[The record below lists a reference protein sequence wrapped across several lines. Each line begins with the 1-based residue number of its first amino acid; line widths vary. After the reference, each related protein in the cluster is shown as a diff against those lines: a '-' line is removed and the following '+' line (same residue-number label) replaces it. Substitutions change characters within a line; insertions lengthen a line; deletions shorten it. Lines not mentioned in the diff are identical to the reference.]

1 MDSGIQASSGV
12 RAQGP
17 PSPDIRAASPDHC
30 GVSSF
35 CLSPASGRSHP
46 ASPSP
51 PGPQA
56 SPVLPISYRLSHTR
70 LAFFLRE
77 ARPAPPA
84 AANSSLQRSE
94 PFVVFQTKEL
104 PVLNVSL
111 GPFSTSQVVAR
122 ELLQPSSTL
131 DIPERLTVNW
141 KVRAFIVRARVP
153 ASQPLAQV
161 LFYVAGRDWDD
172 FGVTER
178 LPCVRL
184 HAFRDAREVKSSC
197 RLSGGLATCLVRAEL
212 PLAWFGPPAPAAP
225 PTARRKSP
233 DGLEPELAGESQ
245 QAELYYTLHAPDAS
259 GGCGA
264 SRRGAGAGAGARA
277 ESPTQHPLLR
287 IGSIILFRP
296 PPRRPLQ
303 EHRLDSNLMIRLPD
317 RPLKPG
323 EVLSILLYLAPNSS
337 SPAGPSVEHFT
348 LRVKAKKGVTLL
360 GTKSRSGQWHVTSE
374 LLTGAKHSTATVDV
388 AWAQGTPLPP
398 WDGQGPLEILQLDF
412 EMENFTSQSVKRRIM
427 WHIDY
432 RGHGALPELER
443 AVTELTVIQRDVQAI
458 LPLAMDTEII
468 NTAILTGRT
477 VAIPVK
483 VIAIEVTGLVLD
495 VSALVEC
502 ESDNED
508 IIKVSSSCDYV
519 FVSGKESRGS
529 MNARVT
535 FRYDVLSAPLEMT
548 VWVPK
553 LPLHIE
559 LSDARLSQVKGWRVP
574 ILPDRRSARESEDE
588 EEEEEERRQSP
599 SRGCALQYQH
609 ATLQVFT
616 QFHTTSSEGT
626 DQVVTMLGPDWLV
639 EVTDLVS
646 DFMRVGD
653 PRVARM
659 VDSSTLAGLEPGT
672 TPFKVV
678 SPLTESVLGETL
690 LTVTEEKVSIT
701 QLQAQVVASLALSLR
716 PSPGSS
722 HTILATTAAQQTLS
736 FLKQEALLSL
746 WLSYS
751 DGTTAPLSLYS
762 PRDYGLLVS
771 SLDERVATVTQDR
784 TFPLVVAEAEG
795 AGELLRAELS
805 IAESCQKTKRKS
817 ILATT
822 PVGLRVH
829 FGREEEDPTYDYP
842 GPSQPGPGGGEDEAR
857 GAGPPGTRVSPAE
870 APGLVTASPAAPPT
884 DDFLPLPTVFQ
895 QMPRGLTDL
904 EIGMYALLG
913 VFCLAILVF
922 LINCIVFVLR
932 YRHKRIPPEGQT
944 SMDHSH
950 HWVFLGNGQ
959 PLRVQGELSPPT
971 GNPLETV
978 PACCHGDHHS
988 SGSSQTSVQSQVHGR
1003 GDGSSGGSS
1012 RDQAEDPASSPTSKR
1027 KRVKFTTFT
1036 TLPTEELAYDSVP
1049 AGEED
1054 EDEEDLGWSC
1064 PDVAGTPR
1072 PAAPPNL
1079 HNYMRRNKET
1089 A

>member
-1 MDSGIQASSGV
+1 MESRVWRGVDS
-12 RAQGP
+12 P
-17 PSPDIRAASPDHC
+17 
-30 GVSSF
+30 
-35 CLSPASGRSHP
+35 LS
-46 ASPSP
+46 SPSP

-77 ARPAPPA
+77 ARPPPPTV
-84 AANSSLQRSE
+84 ANGSLQRSE

-131 DIPERLTVNW
+131 DIPERLTVSW
-141 KVRAFIVRARVP
+141 KVRAFIVHPRVP
-153 ASQPLAQV
+153 ASQPVAQV

-225 PTARRKSP
+225 PSARRKSP
-233 DGLEPELAGESQ
+233 DGLEPEATGESQ

-259 GGCGA
+259 GGCGGT
-264 SRRGAGAGAGARA
+264 RRGAGPGAGARA

-287 IGSIILFRP
+287 IGSISLFRP
-296 PPRRPLQ
+296 PPRRTLQ

-323 EVLSILLYLAPNSS
+323 E
-337 SPAGPSVEHFT
+337 
-348 LRVKAKKGVTLL
+348 AKKGVTLL

-388 AWAQGTPLPP
+388 SWAQGTPLPP
-398 WDGQGPLEILQLDF
+398 WEGQGPLEILQLDF

-432 RGHGALPELER
+432 RGHGALPDLER

-535 FRYDVLSAPLEMT
+535 FRYDVLNAPLEMT

-588 EEEEEERRQSP
+588 EEEEERPQSA
-599 SRGCALQYQH
+599 SRGCTLQYQH
-609 ATLQVFT
+609 ATLQ
-616 QFHTTSSEGT
+616 
-626 DQVVTMLGPDWLV
+626 
-639 EVTDLVS
+639 
-646 DFMRVGD
+646 
-653 PRVARM
+653 
-659 VDSSTLAGLEPGT
+659 
-672 TPFKVV
+672 VV

-722 HTILATTAAQQTLS
+722 HTILATAAAQQTLS
-736 FLKQEALLSL
+736 FLKQIRALIMEDPFTLHAQQACPTPTPPSAICIGV
-746 WLSYS
+746 WPS

-784 TFPLVVAEAEG
+784 AFPLVVAEAEG
-795 AGELLRAELS
+795 AGELLRAELT

-817 ILATT
+817 VLATT

-829 FGREEEDPTYDYP
+829 FGRDEEDPTYDYP

-857 GAGPPGTRVSPAE
+857 GAGPPGTAGPRPE
-870 APGLVTASPAAPPT
+870 AAGPGTASSAVPPT
-884 DDFLPLPTVFQ
+884 EDFLPLPTGFL

-922 LINCIVFVLR
+922 LINCIVFK
-932 YRHKRIPPEGQT
+932 Y
-944 SMDHSH
+944 
-950 HWVFLGNGQ
+950 
-959 PLRVQGELSPPT
+959 
-971 GNPLETV
+971 
-978 PACCHGDHHS
+978 
-988 SGSSQTSVQSQVHGR
+988 
-1003 GDGSSGGSS
+1003 
-1012 RDQAEDPASSPTSKR
+1012 
-1027 KRVKFTTFT
+1027 
-1036 TLPTEELAYDSVP
+1036 
-1049 AGEED
+1049 
-1054 EDEEDLGWSC
+1054 
-1064 PDVAGTPR
+1064 
-1072 PAAPPNL
+1072 PPNL
-1079 HNYMRRNKET
+1079 LQF
-1089 A
+1089 

>member
-1 MDSGIQASSGV
+1 
-12 RAQGP
+12 
-17 PSPDIRAASPDHC
+17 
-30 GVSSF
+30 
-35 CLSPASGRSHP
+35 
-46 ASPSP
+46 PSP

-77 ARPAPPA
+77 ARPPPPSV
-84 AANSSLQRSE
+84 ANGSLQRSE

-104 PVLNVSL
+104 PVLNVTL

-131 DIPERLTVNW
+131 DIPERLTVSW
-141 KVRAFIVRARVP
+141 KVRAFIVHPRVP
-153 ASQPLAQV
+153 ASQPVAQV

-184 HAFRDAREVKSSC
+184 HAFRDARE
-197 RLSGGLATCLVRAEL
+197 
-212 PLAWFGPPAPAAP
+212 
-225 PTARRKSP
+225 
-233 DGLEPELAGESQ
+233 
-245 QAELYYTLHAPDAS
+245 
-259 GGCGA
+259 
-264 SRRGAGAGAGARA
+264 
-277 ESPTQHPLLR
+277 HPLLR
-287 IGSIILFRP
+287 IGSISLFRP
-296 PPRRPLQ
+296 PPRRTLQ

-323 EVLSILLYLAPNSS
+323 EVLSIFLYLAPNSS
-337 SPAGPSVEHFT
+337 SPSSPSVEHFT
-348 LRVKAKKGVTLL
+348 LSQEGCDPSRNQ
-360 GTKSRSGQWHVTSE
+360 SRSGQWHVTSE

-388 AWAQGTPLPP
+388 SWPRARRCPP
-398 WDGQGPLEILQLDF
+398 GPGPLEILQLDF

-432 RGHGALPELER
+432 RGHSALPDLER
-443 AVTELTVIQRDVQAI
+443 AVTTQQSPALLSSLQ
-458 LPLAMDTEII
+458 DTEII

-535 FRYDVLSAPLEMT
+535 FRYDVLNAPLEMT

-588 EEEEEERRQSP
+588 EEEEEERRQSA
-599 SRGCALQYQH
+599 SRGCTLQYQH

-690 LTVTEEKVSIT
+690 LTVTEEKVTIT

-784 TFPLVVAEAEG
+784 AFPLVVAEAEG
-795 AGELLRAELS
+795 AGELLRAELTIS
-805 IAESCQKTKRKS
+805 ESCQKTKRKS
-817 ILATT
+817 VLATT

-829 FGREEEDPTYDYP
+829 FGRDEEDPTYDYP

-857 GAGPPGTRVSPAE
+857 GAGPPGT
-870 APGLVTASPAAPPT
+870 AAPPPEAAGPGT
-884 DDFLPLPTVFQ
+884 TSPAMPPTEDFLPMPTGFL

-959 PLRVQGELSPPT
+959 PLRVQGELSPPAS
-971 GNPLETV
+971 NPMETV

-1003 GDGSSGGSS
+1003 GDGSSGGSA

-1036 TLPTEELAYDSVP
+1036 TLPSEELAYDSVP

-1054 EDEEDLGWSC
+1054 EEDEEDLGWGC
-1064 PDVAGTPR
+1064 PDVAGTTR
-1072 PAAPPNL
+1072 PTPPADL
-1079 HNYMRRNKET
+1079 HNYMRRIKEI

>member
-1 MDSGIQASSGV
+1 MAPGRPG
-12 RAQGP
+12 RGP
-17 PSPDIRAASPDHC
+17 AALLC
-30 GVSSF
+30 C
-35 CLSPASGRSHP
+35 CLSTLLAHASGRSSEP
-46 ASPSP
+46 TTPPP
-51 PGPQA
+51 PGAGPA
-56 SPVLPISYRLSHTR
+56 LPVSYRLSHAR

-77 ARPAPPA
+77 LRPEPPAPGGGRGP
-84 AANSSLQRSE
+84 LRRSE
-94 PFVVFQTKEL
+94 PFVVFQAEQP

-111 GPFSTSQVVAR
+111 GPFGASQAVAR
-122 ELLQPSSTL
+122 ELLQPPGAL
-131 DIPERLTVNW
+131 DVPGRLTVSW
-141 KVRAFIVRARVP
+141 KVRAFVVRPRVAAAR
-153 ASQPLAQV
+153 PLAQV
-161 LFYVAGRDWDD
+161 LFYVAGRDWDNV
-172 FGVTER
+172 GAAER

-184 HAFRDAREVKSSC
+184 HAVRDAHEVRGSC
-197 RLSGGLATCLVRAEL
+197 RLSGALAACLARAAL
-212 PLAWFGPPAPAAP
+212 PPAWFGPPGAP
-225 PTARRKSP
+225 
-233 DGLEPELAGESQ
+233 EPEPGGDSR
-245 QAELYYTLHAPDAS
+245 QAELYYRLHAPDAH
-259 GGCGA
+259 GGCA
-264 SRRGAGAGAGARA
+264 AEGARRA
-277 ESPTQHPLLR
+277 GGAAARPEAPTQYPLLR
-287 IGSIILFRP
+287 IGSISLVRP
-296 PPRRPLQ
+296 PPGPALQ
-303 EHRLDSNLMIRLPD
+303 EHRLDGNLVIRLPD

-323 EVLSILLYLAPNSS
+323 EVLSILLYLAPNSTSS
-337 SPAGPSVEHFT
+337 SPGVEHFT

-360 GTKSRSGQWHVTSE
+360 GTKARNGQWQVTSE
-374 LLTGAKHSTATVDV
+374 LLTGGKHSTATVDV
-388 AWAQGTPLPP
+388 SRAPSAPLLPREIE
-398 WDGQGPLEILQLDF
+398 GPLEILQMDF

-432 RGHGALPELER
+432 RGRSPLPDLER

-483 VIAIEVTGLVLD
+483 VIAIEVTGQVLD
-495 VSALVEC
+495 VSSLVEC
-502 ESDNED
+502 ESNNED

-588 EEEEEERRQSP
+588 EEEEEERRQN
-599 SRGCALQYQH
+599 RGCTLQYQH
-609 ATLQVFT
+609 STLQVFT

-646 DFMRVGD
+646 DFMRVSD
-653 PRVARM
+653 PRVAQL

-672 TPFKVV
+672 TSFKVV
-678 SPLTESVLGETL
+678 SPLTEAVLGETMV
-690 LTVTEEKVSIT
+690 TVTEEKVSIT
-701 QLQAQVVASLALSLR
+701 ELRGQVVASLSLSLH
-716 PSPGSS
+716 PSPGNS

-751 DGTTAPLSLYS
+751 DGTTVPLSLYS
-762 PRDYGLLVS
+762 PRDYALLVS
-771 SLDERVATVTQDR
+771 SRDERVATVTQDR
-784 TFPLVVAEAEG
+784 AFPLVVAEAEG
-795 AGELLRAELS
+795 EGLLLQADLT
-805 IAESCQKTKRKS
+805 IAESCQKSKRKS
-817 ILATT
+817 ILATAA
-822 PVGLRVH
+822 VGLRVH
-829 FGREEEDPTYDYP
+829 FGNEEEDPTYDYP
-842 GPSQPGPGGGEDEAR
+842 GPSQPGPGGGGGDIEDEVM
-857 GAGPPGTRVSPAE
+857 GAGRPG
-870 APGLVTASPAAPPT
+870 TASPQGPPT
-884 DDFLPLPTVFQ
+884 PGTAGPVHTPTEDFPPIPTGFT

-959 PLRVQGELSPPT
+959 PLRAQGELSPPA
-971 GNPLETV
+971 GNPLEAV
-978 PACCHGDHHS
+978 PPCCHGDHHS

-1003 GDGSSGGSS
+1003 GDGSSGGSA

-1036 TLPTEELAYDSVP
+1036 TMPSEELAYDSVP
-1049 AGEED
+1049 AGED
-1054 EDEEDLGWSC
+1054 EEEDLRWGC
-1064 PDVAGTPR
+1064 PDVAGGTL
-1072 PAAPPNL
+1072 AAPQDL
-1079 HNYMRRNKET
+1079 HNYIRRIKEI

>member
-1 MDSGIQASSGV
+1 MAPGMPG
-12 RAQGP
+12 RGP
-17 PSPDIRAASPDHC
+17 TALLC
-30 GVSSF
+30 C
-35 CLSPASGRSHP
+35 CLSTLLAHASGRSSHLVTPMPPEAP
-46 ASPSP
+46 AV
-51 PGPQA
+51 
-56 SPVLPISYRLSHTR
+56 PVLPVSYRLSHTR

-77 ARPAPPA
+77 VQPPPPPT
-84 AANSSLQRSE
+84 ANSSGGGPLQRSE

-111 GPFSTSQVVAR
+111 GPFSTSQVLAR
-122 ELLQPSSTL
+122 ELLQPASTL

-141 KVRAFIVRARVP
+141 KVRAFIVHPRVP
-153 ASQPLAQV
+153 ASQPVAQV

-172 FGVTER
+172 FGATER

-184 HAFRDAREVKSSC
+184 HAFRNAHEVKSSC

-212 PLAWFGPPAPAAP
+212 PLAWFGPPAPVAP
-225 PTARRKSP
+225 PPARRKPPES
-233 DGLEPELAGESQ
+233 LEPEPGGESQ
-245 QAELYYTLHAPDAS
+245 QAELYYRLHSPDAS
-259 GGCGA
+259 GGCGGEGA
-264 SRRGAGAGAGARA
+264 RRGGGGARA
-277 ESPTQHPLLR
+277 EGPTQYPLLR
-287 IGSIILFRP
+287 IGSISLFRP
-296 PPRRPLQ
+296 PPRRALQ
-303 EHRLDSNLMIRLPD
+303 EHRLDGNLVIRLPD

-337 SPAGPSVEHFT
+337 SSSIPSVEHFT

-360 GTKSRSGQWHVTSE
+360 GTKARSGQWQVTSE
-374 LLTGAKHSTATVDV
+374 LLTGGKHSTATVDV
-388 AWAQGTPLPP
+388 SRTQSTPLLPRE
-398 WDGQGPLEILQLDF
+398 GEGPLEILQLDF

-432 RGHGALPELER
+432 RGRSPLPDLER

-483 VIAIEVTGLVLD
+483 VIAIEVTGQVLD
-495 VSALVEC
+495 VSSLVEC
-502 ESDNED
+502 ESNNED
-508 IIKVSSSCDYV
+508 IIKVSRSCDYV

-535 FRYDVLSAPLEMT
+535 FRYDILSAPLEMT

-559 LSDARLSQVKGWRVP
+559 LSDAQLSQVKGWRVP

-588 EEEEEERRQSP
+588 EEEEEERRQN
-599 SRGCALQYQH
+599 RGCTLQYQH
-609 ATLQVFT
+609 STLQVFT

-653 PRVARM
+653 PRVAQL

-672 TPFKVV
+672 TPFKVI
-678 SPLTESVLGETL
+678 SPLTEAVLGETMV
-690 LTVTEEKVSIT
+690 TVTEEKVSIT
-701 QLQAQVVASLALSLR
+701 ELRGQVVASLSLSLR
-716 PSPGSS
+716 PSPGNS

-746 WLSYS
+746 WLFYS

-762 PRDYGLLVS
+762 PRDYALLVS
-771 SLDERVATVTQDR
+771 SRDERVATVTQDR
-784 TFPLVVAEAEG
+784 AFPLVVAEAEG
-795 AGELLRAELS
+795 EGPLLQADLT
-805 IAESCQKTKRKS
+805 IAESCQKSKRKS
-817 ILATT
+817 ILATAA
-822 PVGLRVH
+822 VGLRVR
-829 FGREEEDPTYDYP
+829 FGNEEEDPTYDYP
-842 GPSQPGPGGGEDEAR
+842 GPSQPGPGGGGGDSEDEAM
-857 GAGPPGTRVSPAE
+857 GPGHPA
-870 APGLVTASPAAPPT
+870 TASPRGPPT
-884 DDFLPLPTVFQ
+884 PGTAGPAQTPTEDFPPIPTGFT

-959 PLRVQGELSPPT
+959 PLRAQGELSPPA
-971 GNPLETV
+971 GNPLEAV

-1003 GDGSSGGSS
+1003 GDGSSGGSA

-1036 TLPTEELAYDSVP
+1036 TMPSEELAYDSVP
-1049 AGEED
+1049 AGEE
-1054 EDEEDLGWSC
+1054 EEEEDLRWGC
-1064 PDVAGTPR
+1064 PDVAGGTL
-1072 PAAPPNL
+1072 AAPQDL
-1079 HNYMRRNKET
+1079 HNYIRRIKEI

>member
-1 MDSGIQASSGV
+1 MALGE
-12 RAQGP
+12 
-17 PSPDIRAASPDHC
+17 
-30 GVSSF
+30 
-35 CLSPASGRSHP
+35 SGRLEC
-46 ASPSP
+46 
-51 PGPQA
+51 PGVQA
-56 SPVLPISYRLSHTR
+56 QPLLTT
-70 LAFFLRE
+70 
-77 ARPAPPA
+77 PPA
-84 AANSSLQRSE
+84 APTQPAPARRGHRPARCCRSATGCPTRGWPSSCGRRGPAAALANSSLQRSE

-153 ASQPLAQV
+153 ASQPVAQV

-197 RLSGGLATCLVRAEL
+197 RLSGALATCLVRAEL

-225 PTARRKSP
+225 PTPRRKSP
-233 DGLEPELAGESQ
+233 EGLEPELTGESQ

-259 GGCGA
+259 GGCGGT
-264 SRRGAGAGAGARA
+264 RRGLGPAR
-277 ESPTQHPLLR
+277 T
-287 IGSIILFRP
+287 
-296 PPRRPLQ
+296 LQ

-337 SPAGPSVEHFT
+337 SPSSPSVEHFT

-374 LLTGAKHSTATVDV
+374 LLTGAKHSTATVNV

-398 WDGQGPLEILQLDF
+398 WEGQGPLEILQLDF

-432 RGHGALPELER
+432 RGHGALPDLER

-495 VSALVEC
+495 VSAMVEC

-535 FRYDVLSAPLEMT
+535 FHYDALSAPLEMT

-588 EEEEEERRQSP
+588 DEEDEERRQSS
-599 SRGCALQYQH
+599 SRGCTLQYQH

-653 PRVARM
+653 PRVARL

-701 QLQAQVVASLALSLR
+701 QLQAQVVASLSLSLR

-722 HTILATTAAQQTLS
+722 HTILATAAAQQTLS
-736 FLKQEALLSL
+736 FLKQ
-746 WLSYS
+746 
-751 DGTTAPLSLYS
+751 
-762 PRDYGLLVS
+762 GLLVS

-784 TFPLVVAEAEG
+784 AFPLVVAEAEG
-795 AGELLRAELS
+795 AGPLLRAELT

-817 ILATT
+817 VLATT

-829 FGREEEDPTYDYP
+829 LGREEEDPTYDYP

-857 GAGPPGTRVSPAE
+857 GAGPPGTGMSPPE
-870 APGLVTASPAAPPT
+870 APGPVTASPAVPPT
-884 DDFLPLPTVFQ
+884 EDFPPLPTGFQ

-922 LINCIVFVLR
+922 LINCVVFVLR

-944 SMDHSH
+944 STDHSH

-959 PLRVQGELSPPT
+959 PLRAQGELSPPA

-1003 GDGSSGGSS
+1003 GDGSSGGSA

-1049 AGEED
+1049 AGEEEED
-1054 EDEEDLGWSC
+1054 DEEDLGWGC
-1064 PDVAGTPR
+1064 PDVASTTR
-1072 PAAPPNL
+1072 PAAPP
-1079 HNYMRRNKET
+1079 NYMRRNKEI

>member
-1 MDSGIQASSGV
+1 PV
-12 RAQGP
+12 L
-17 PSPDIRAASPDHC
+17 
-30 GVSSF
+30 F
-35 CLSPASGRSHP
+35 PASGRSSHLATPMPPEAP
-46 ASPSP
+46 A
-51 PGPQA
+51 A
-56 SPVLPISYRLSHTR
+56 PVLPVSYRLSHTR

-77 ARPAPPA
+77 VQPPPPPT
-84 AANSSLQRSE
+84 ANSSGGGPLQRSE

-104 PVLNVSL
+104 PILNVSL
-111 GPFSTSQVVAR
+111 GPFSTSQVLAR
-122 ELLQPSSTL
+122 ELLQPASTL

-141 KVRAFIVRARVP
+141 KVRAFIVHPRVP
-153 ASQPLAQV
+153 ASQPVAQV

-172 FGVTER
+172 FGATER

-184 HAFRDAREVKSSC
+184 HAFRNAHEVKSSC

-225 PTARRKSP
+225 PPARRKP
-233 DGLEPELAGESQ
+233 PEGLEPEPGGESQ
-245 QAELYYTLHAPDAS
+245 QAELYYRLHSPDAN
-259 GGCGA
+259 GGCGGEG
-264 SRRGAGAGAGARA
+264 SRRGGGGARA
-277 ESPTQHPLLR
+277 EGPTQYPLLR
-287 IGSIILFRP
+287 IGSISLFRP
-296 PPRRPLQ
+296 PPKRALQ
-303 EHRLDSNLMIRLPD
+303 EHRLDGNLVIRLPD

-337 SPAGPSVEHFT
+337 SSSSPSVEHFT

-360 GTKSRSGQWHVTSE
+360 GTKARSGQWQVTSE
-374 LLTGAKHSTATVDV
+374 LLTGGKHSTATVDV
-388 AWAQGTPLPP
+388 SRAQSAPLLPRE
-398 WDGQGPLEILQLDF
+398 GEGPLEILQLDF

-432 RGHGALPELER
+432 RGGSPLPDLER

-483 VIAIEVTGLVLD
+483 VIAIEVTGQVLD
-495 VSALVEC
+495 VSSLVEC
-502 ESDNED
+502 ESNNED
-508 IIKVSSSCDYV
+508 IIKVSRSCDYV

-535 FRYDVLSAPLEMT
+535 FRYDILSAPLEMT

-559 LSDARLSQVKGWRVP
+559 LSDAQLSQVKGWRVP
-574 ILPDRRSARESEDE
+574 ILPERRSARESEDE
-588 EEEEEERRQSP
+588 EEEEEEKRQN
-599 SRGCALQYQH
+599 RGCTLQYQH
-609 ATLQVFT
+609 STLQVFT

-653 PRVARM
+653 PRVAQL
-659 VDSSTLAGLEPGT
+659 VDSSTLAGLEPGM
-672 TPFKVV
+672 TPFKVI
-678 SPLTESVLGETL
+678 SPLTEAVLGETM

-701 QLQAQVVASLALSLR
+701 ELRGQVVASLSLSLR
-716 PSPGSS
+716 PSPGNS

-762 PRDYGLLVS
+762 PRDYALLVS
-771 SLDERVATVTQDR
+771 SRDERVATVTQDR
-784 TFPLVVAEAEG
+784 AFPLVVAEAEG
-795 AGELLRAELS
+795 EGLLLQADLT
-805 IAESCQKTKRKS
+805 IAESCQKSKRKS
-817 ILATT
+817 ILATAA
-822 PVGLRVH
+822 VGLRVR
-829 FGREEEDPTYDYP
+829 FGNEEEDPTYDYP
-842 GPSQPGPGGGEDEAR
+842 GPSQPGPGGGGGDGEDEAM
-857 GAGPPGTRVSPAE
+857 GPGHPGTAYPQGPPTPGTAGPAHTPTE
-870 APGLVTASPAAPPT
+870 DFPPI
-884 DDFLPLPTVFQ
+884 PTGFT

-959 PLRVQGELSPPT
+959 PLRAQGELSPPA
-971 GNPLETV
+971 GNPLEAV

-1003 GDGSSGGSS
+1003 GDGSSGGSA

-1036 TLPTEELAYDSVP
+1036 TMPSEELAYDSVP
-1049 AGEED
+1049 AGEE
-1054 EDEEDLGWSC
+1054 EEEEENLRWGC
-1064 PDVAGTPR
+1064 PDVAGGTL
-1072 PAAPPNL
+1072 AAPQDL
-1079 HNYMRRNKET
+1079 HNYIRRIKEI

>member
-1 MDSGIQASSGV
+1 MAPGMSGRGGAALLCLSALLAHASS
-12 RAQGP
+12 
-17 PSPDIRAASPDHC
+17 
-30 GVSSF
+30 
-35 CLSPASGRSHP
+35 RSHP

-51 PGPQA
+51 PGLQA
-56 SPVLPISYRLSHTR
+56 SPVLPVSYRLSHTR

-77 ARPAPPA
+77 ARPPSPA
-84 AANSSLQRSE
+84 VTNGSLQRSE

-153 ASQPLAQV
+153 ASQPVAQV

-225 PTARRKSP
+225 PAARRKSP
-233 DGLEPELAGESQ
+233 DGLEPEAAGESQ

-259 GGCGA
+259 GGCGG
-264 SRRGAGAGAGARA
+264 SRRGFGPGGGARA

-287 IGSIILFRP
+287 IGSISLFRP
-296 PPRRPLQ
+296 PPRRTLQ

-337 SPAGPSVEHFT
+337 SPSSPSLEHFT

-398 WDGQGPLEILQLDF
+398 WEGQGPLEILQLDF

-432 RGHGALPELER
+432 RGHGALPDLER

-535 FRYDVLSAPLEMT
+535 FRYDVLNAPLEMT

-599 SRGCALQYQH
+599 TRGCTLQYQH

-653 PRVARM
+653 PRVAHM

-678 SPLTESVLGETL
+678 SPLTEAVLGETL

-784 TFPLVVAEAEG
+784 AFPLVVAEAEG
-795 AGELLRAELS
+795 AGELLRAELT
-805 IAESCQKTKRKS
+805 IAENCQKTKRKS
-817 ILATT
+817 VLATT

-829 FGREEEDPTYDYP
+829 FGRDEEDPTYDYP

-857 GAGPPGTRVSPAE
+857 GAGSAAPAPE
-870 APGLVTASPAAPPT
+870 APGLGTASPPAPPT
-884 DDFLPLPTVFQ
+884 EDFLPLPTGFL

-978 PACCHGDHHS
+978 PACCHGDHQS

-1003 GDGSSGGSS
+1003 GDGSSGGSA

-1036 TLPTEELAYDSVP
+1036 TLPSEDLAYDSVP
-1049 AGEED
+1049 AGEEEE
-1054 EDEEDLGWSC
+1054 EDEEELGWGC
-1064 PDVAGTPR
+1064 PDVAGTTR
-1072 PAAPPNL
+1072 PTPPPDL
-1079 HNYMRRNKET
+1079 HNYMRRIKEI

>member
-1 MDSGIQASSGV
+1 VLPGSGRMG
-12 RAQGP
+12 G
-17 PSPDIRAASPDHC
+17 C
-30 GVSSF
+30 
-35 CLSPASGRSHP
+35 ASGRSYP

-77 ARPAPPA
+77 ARPPPPSV
-84 AANSSLQRSE
+84 ANGSLQRSE

-104 PVLNVSL
+104 PVLNVTL

-131 DIPERLTVNW
+131 DIPERLTVSW
-141 KVRAFIVRARVP
+141 KVRAFIVHPRVP
-153 ASQPLAQV
+153 ASQPVAQV

-184 HAFRDAREVKSSC
+184 HAFRDARE
-197 RLSGGLATCLVRAEL
+197 
-212 PLAWFGPPAPAAP
+212 
-225 PTARRKSP
+225 
-233 DGLEPELAGESQ
+233 
-245 QAELYYTLHAPDAS
+245 
-259 GGCGA
+259 
-264 SRRGAGAGAGARA
+264 
-277 ESPTQHPLLR
+277 HPLLR
-287 IGSIILFRP
+287 IGSISLFRP
-296 PPRRPLQ
+296 PPRRTLQ

-323 EVLSILLYLAPNSS
+323 EVLSIFLYLAPNSS
-337 SPAGPSVEHFT
+337 SPSSPSVEHFT

-388 AWAQGTPLPP
+388 SWAQGTPLPP
-398 WDGQGPLEILQLDF
+398 WEGQGPLEILQLDF

-432 RGHGALPELER
+432 RGHSALPDLER

-535 FRYDVLSAPLEMT
+535 FRYDVLNAPLEMT

-588 EEEEEERRQSP
+588 EEEEEERRQSA
-599 SRGCALQYQH
+599 SRGCTLQYQH

-659 VDSSTLAGLEPGT
+659 VDSSTL
-672 TPFKVV
+672 VV

-690 LTVTEEKVSIT
+690 LTVTEEKVTIT

-784 TFPLVVAEAEG
+784 AFPLVVAEAEG
-795 AGELLRAELS
+795 AGELLRAELT

-817 ILATT
+817 VLATT

-829 FGREEEDPTYDYP
+829 FGRDEEDPTYDYP

-857 GAGPPGTRVSPAE
+857 GVARRALGTPTRGCGPWHHQPGHAAHGRFPADAHRLPADAAGA
-870 APGLVTASPAAPPT
+870 
-884 DDFLPLPTVFQ
+884 D
-895 QMPRGLTDL
+895 DL

-959 PLRVQGELSPPT
+959 PLRVQGELSPPAS
-971 GNPLETV
+971 NPMETV

-1003 GDGSSGGSS
+1003 GDGSSGGS
-1012 RDQAEDPASSPTSKR
+1012 R

-1036 TLPTEELAYDSVP
+1036 TLPSEELAYDSVP

-1054 EDEEDLGWSC
+1054 EEDEEDLGWGC
-1064 PDVAGTPR
+1064 PDVAGTTR
-1072 PAAPPNL
+1072 PTPPADL
-1079 HNYMRRNKET
+1079 HNYMRRIKEI